1 MIGGGSS
8 SWIKGEAM
16 SGYKQNGRKFGFT
29 MAGAFTVFALILL
42 YRQRMTA
49 VYVLGSL
56 AAIFLFFALVA
67 PKLLEPVERVWMAF
81 ARVLGAINTR
91 IIMGLFY
98 LLIFVPLALFFK
110 VIGRDEMR
118 RRRWSSGAGTNWDDY
133 RPRQRNARHYENMF

>member
-1 MIGGGSS
+1 
-8 SWIKGEAM
+8 M

-29 MAGAFTVFALILL
+29 MAGAFTVFALIFL
-42 YRQRMTA
+42 YKHRLTV
-49 VYVLGSL
+49 VYTLGTLSAL
-56 AAIFLFFALVA
+56 FLFFALLA

-91 IIMGLFY
+91 IIMGFFY
-98 LLIFVPLALFFK
+98 VLVFVPLALLFK

-118 RRRWSSGAGTNWDDY
+118 RRGRRSSGAQTNWDDY

>member
-1 MIGGGSS
+1 
-8 SWIKGEAM
+8 M

-29 MAGAFTVFALILL
+29 MAGAFTVFALIFL
-42 YRQRMTA
+42 YKQRMT
-49 VYVLGSL
+49 VVIVLGSL
-56 AAIFLFFALVA
+56 AALFLLFALAA

-98 LLIFVPLALFFK
+98 ILIFVPLSLFFK
-110 VIGRDEMR
+110 LIGRDEMR
-118 RRRWSSGAGTNWDDY
+118 RRRWSSGQQTNWDDY

>member
-1 MIGGGSS
+1 
-8 SWIKGEAM
+8 M

-29 MAGAFTVFALILL
+29 MAVAFTVFALIFL
-42 YRQRMTA
+42 YKQRLTVA
-49 VYVLGSL
+49 GVLGGL
-56 AAIFLFFALVA
+56 AGFFLFLALVA

-98 LLIFVPLALFFK
+98 FLFFVPLSLFFK
-110 VIGRDEMR
+110 LIGRDEMR
-118 RRRWSSGAGTNWDDY
+118 RRRWSSGAETNWDDY